1 MRFIAMM
8 VGPVF
13 YAITM
18 FLLHPVD
25 YKIIVIGLV
34 LVTAVFAWLDKVMP

>member
-18 FLLHPVD
+18 YLLHPVD
-25 YKIIVIGLV
+25 YEIIITGLV
-34 LVTAVFAWLDKVMP
+34 LVTAALAWLNKVMP